1 MDYEE
6 VFDASFER
14 VKCDQEGRPG
24 FFHAFYQRFIK
35 ADPRVAKHFADT
47 NMEKQ
52 QKMLEKSF
60 YRLLVFY
67 ATNSTD
73 DYLEEV
79 AIRHSKLVLNIEL
92 ELFDVWLECLIDT
105 VRDYDPEYSDEVEL
119 SWRLL
124 LATGIAYMK
133 FKHDH

>member
-1 MDYEE
+1 MDYEAI
-6 VFDASFER
+6 FDASYER
-14 VKCDQEGRPG
+14 VKKHHAGKEA
-24 FFHAFYQRFIK
+24 FFHAFYERFIQ
-35 ADPRVAKHFADT
+35 ADPRVAQHFQHTD
-47 NMEKQ
+47 MERQ

-79 AIRHSKLVLNIEL
+79 AIRHSKLVLNIDKDL
-92 ELFDVWLECLIDT
+92 YDIWLDCLIET
-105 VRDYDPEYSDEVEL
+105 LKDYDPEYSDQVEL

-124 LATGIAYMK
+124 LATGITYMK
-133 FKHDH
+133 FKYDH

>member
-1 MDYEE
+1 MDYEAL
-6 VFDASFER
+6 FDASFER
-14 VKCDQEGRPG
+14 VKQDRDDKPG
-24 FFHAFYQRFIK
+24 FFQSFYQRFIE
-35 ADPRVAKHFADT
+35 ADPRVGKHFVDT
-47 NMEKQ
+47 NMERQ

-92 ELFDVWLECLIDT
+92 DLFDVWLECLIDT
-105 VRDYDPEYSDEVEL
+105 VREYDPEFSDDIEL